1 MRSDPLQ
8 IASNWG
14 VPCTSVGSNAA
25 ANLAT
30 LVDKCFPLSAF
41 STLFHVPSAQTI
53 NLFDIG
59 LLYASCTSLTKSGG
73 YCHAKVDGWKLYA
86 KTCCSGGLR
95 PPIPSNASQIN
106 LRNLWIALRNFA
118 VIVGFNRPA
127 RSIQLSKIPSFGF
140 VLAMSETNIS
150 LPPQRIRGVLAPV
163 VTPFKADLSPD
174 CERFIKHCQ
183 WLLSQNCGLAV
194 FGTNSEANSMSAEER
209 MTLLDAL
216 VAAGIDPSRMM
227 PGTGCCSITETV
239 ALTAHAVKHGC
250 AGVLMLP
257 PFYYKEVSEEGLY
270 RYFSEVVQRVDD
282 TRLKIYLYHIPPV
295 AIVGI
300 TPKLVERLL
309 KSYPNTI
316 AGMKDSSGD
325 WNNTKTF
332 LDAFA
337 VRARHSE
344 GIREQAVES
353 ASGPSLPV
361 GKIKEEPTGP
371 FDLFAGSESF
381 LLANMRN
388 GGVGTISATA
398 NVNPAAIHKLY
409 AVASA
414 VSADVDLQALQARLN
429 VVREVFSSGKFP
441 SMIAALKQA
450 IAIYA
455 NDPEWTRVRPPLVEL
470 TTEQAKLLAADLKAI
485 RFAIPGIG

>member
-1 MRSDPLQ
+1 MTQ
-8 IASNWG
+8 HI
-14 VPCTSVGSNAA
+14 C
-25 ANLAT
+25 
-30 LVDKCFPLSAF
+30 
-41 STLFHVPSAQTI
+41 
-53 NLFDIG
+53 
-59 LLYASCTSLTKSGG
+59 
-73 YCHAKVDGWKLYA
+73 
-86 KTCCSGGLR
+86 
-95 PPIPSNASQIN
+95 
-106 LRNLWIALRNFA
+106 
-118 VIVGFNRPA
+118 
-127 RSIQLSKIPSFGF
+127 
-140 VLAMSETNIS
+140 
-150 LPPQRIRGVLAPV
+150 GVLAPV

-174 CERFIKHCQ
+174 EERFIRHCQ

-194 FGTNSEANSMSAEER
+194 FGTNSEANSMSATER
-209 MTLLDAL
+209 MSLLDAL
-216 VAAGIDPSRMM
+216 IASGLDPFRMM
-227 PGTGCCSITETV
+227 PGTGCCSMTETV

-257 PFYYKEVSEEGLY
+257 PFYYKNVNEEGLY
-270 RYFSEVVQRVDD
+270 RYFSEVVQRVGD

-309 KSYPNTI
+309 NAYPTAI

-337 VRARHSE
+337 AR
-344 GIREQAVES
+344 
-353 ASGPSLPV
+353 
-361 GKIKEEPTGP
+361 T
-371 FDLFAGSESF
+371 FDVFVGSESF

-414 VSADVDLQALQARLN
+414 VSADNDAEQQQARLN
-429 VVREVFSSGKFP
+429 LVRDVFSSRKFP

-450 IAIYA
+450 LAIYA
-455 NDPEWTRVRPPLVEL
+455 NDPDWTRVRPPLVEL
-470 TTEQAKLLAADLKAI
+470 TTGQAKLLATELQAI
-485 RFAIPGIG
+485 DFAMEF